1 MPTLAARLRAV
12 GIFSDEYEVAVK
24 LFKGPDKSLGM
35 REQEATAIKRCLAE
49 SLSQRPRDGLLL
61 VDNKDADALVLTS
74 RLYGERFVSD
84 VLMPVCKMVIANMD
98 FIASL
103 IPKLCKESQSG
114 WLSRFTFRHFT
125 AEVIDLLTQAIRDHC
140 GSKGKD
146 DPKAAGFQPS
156 TASAYSSLYTNKYRR
171 PMSLKVFIT
180 LLHQCGQLELFASV
194 TQLLLPLREISSRSS
209 MGDHTELLIPILES
223 LSSEAINN
231 PNTRQHYQVLFQE
244 VLQSYVQKYI
254 SSKPPK
260 PRDWTRK
267 KRQNRSCSC
276 RDCSSLD
283 NFLVAPDQSEW
294 RLKAA
299 EPGRKHIDWQL
310 YYLDCGTF
318 TDRSQG
324 TPYTLVVQK
333 NQDAYDRAFRE
344 WERKCRSAKETFDR
358 LGQEKLQ
365 SMLSKGFEEMID
377 HLSSAASGNRATF
390 ERQPLAPL
398 AGANANKKRA
408 YGGEVDNEPA
418 SKRVK
423 GAEIIDLCGLEV

>member
-1 MPTLAARLRAV
+1 MPTLVARLRAV
-12 GIFSDEYEVAVK
+12 GIFSDKYEVAVK

-61 VDNKDADALVLTS
+61 VDDKDADALVLTS

-171 PMSLKVFIT
+171 PMSPKVFIT

-194 TQLLLPLREISSRSS
+194 TQLLLPLREISSPSS
-209 MGDHTELLIPILES
+209 MGDYTELLIPILES

-231 PNTRQHYQVLFQE
+231 PNTLQHYQVLFQE
-244 VLQSYVQKYI
+244 ALQSYVQKYI

-283 NFLVAPDQSEW
+283 NFLVAPD
-294 RLKAA
+294 
-299 EPGRKHIDWQL
+299 
-310 YYLDCGTF
+310 
-318 TDRSQG
+318 
-324 TPYTLVVQK
+324 
-333 NQDAYDRAFRE
+333 
-344 WERKCRSAKETFDR
+344 
-358 LGQEKLQ
+358 
-365 SMLSKGFEEMID
+365 
-377 HLSSAASGNRATF
+377 
-390 ERQPLAPL
+390 
-398 AGANANKKRA
+398 
-408 YGGEVDNEPA
+408 
-418 SKRVK
+418 
-423 GAEIIDLCGLEV
+423 